1 MALFKKSAPTPE
13 PTPDPV
19 AAPRSSQEKKNTP
32 TPSRREAEAAR
43 RERLNPTLSPK
54 EARRRDR
61 EATYAQRQRDLAR
74 TEESPGR
81 TLMRDLVDSRFN
93 PAEIAMPVLLAVMAL
108 GFIPALTPYI
118 QWLLYATW
126 AYLALLVLDTY
137 LMWRRFKELAG
148 QRIPGTPLKGL
159 LFYGFNRQMSFR
171 RWRQPPPR
179 IKRGESF

>member
-1 MALFKKSAPTPE
+1 MALFKKSEPTPAEPAPTP
-13 PTPDPV
+13 V
-19 AAPRSSQEKKNTP
+19 PRTSQDKKNAP
-32 TPSRREAEAAR
+32 TPSRRNAEAAR
-43 RERLNPTLSPK
+43 RQRLNPSLSPK
-54 EARRRDR
+54 EAKRRDR
-61 EATYAQRQRDLAR
+61 EATYSARQRDMAR
-74 TEESPGR
+74 QEETPGR

-108 GFIPALTPYI
+108 AFIPQLTPYI

-126 AYLALLVLDTY
+126 AFIALIVLDAALL
-137 LMWRRFKELAG
+137 WRRFKQLAA

-179 IKRGESF
+179 IKRGEAF